1 MNIKQSYFDFLNANG
16 AKEKIENVITAQIE
30 EWKQQ
35 PYYEYEAGED
45 EFGDRSGR
53 VNRIQGK
60 TIGDMCDTYGKVLTA
75 YSGNSE
81 ATYVNHCGLS
91 YNSVADEISDDIN
104 DEFVS
109 LYTTW
114 IKQNRE
120 EIFAELGID
129 DYDETWDDKDMYIAV
144 RDYYIIHNVSYLY
157 DYLLFF
163 SLIRQNFA
171 KFHTQKPPFSP
182 TQNHL
187 TEKFFNF
194 YLHITQLFTIVYN
207 KFLTNLFAHKNN
219 ICIFAHRFIRKT
231 DIFVSKSSAKLHKK
245 YK

>member
-81 ATYVNHCGLS
+81 ATCVSHCGLS
-91 YNSVADEISDDIN
+91 YNSVAKEISDDIN

-109 LYTTW
+109 FYTTW

-129 DYDETWDDKDMYIAV
+129 DYDETWDDQDMYIAV
-144 RDYYIIHNVSYLY
+144 REHCDMVDDMN
-157 DYLLFF
+157 DEWFCQN
-163 SLIRQNFA
+163 IRQYFIGEDG
-171 KFHTQKPPFSP
+171 QP
-182 TQNHL
+182 TDNENDL
-187 TEKFFNF
+187 VFW
-194 YLHITQLFTIVYN
+194 
-207 KFLTNLFAHKNN
+207 
-219 ICIFAHRFIRKT
+219 IR
-231 DIFVSKSSAKLHKK
+231 D
-245 YK
+245 